1 MNFTFAIILLT
12 LQPNVFAFSNNCV
25 APRSSTCLLYRK
37 SRSINDSNIP
47 NLHLGITKKV
57 TVVEASL
64 VEEIQQ
70 PQEDGFVEGI
80 LSSYIGPRFILAA
93 VALLYGTNFSLGALM
108 NENLPAS
115 AATSG
120 RMLKPSLRWQVLI
133 CGAFVSLG
141 YVTQFNIKT
150 VKCDTDSYNI
160 MFTAGI
166 SFSNFGTGDILSLV
180 QAFGFGTGIYM
191 SEKML
196 QGEKDQALPVTAGL
210 VATTAFVSMIWC
222 FLDGWMQ
229 QPNWQDLGLPG
240 LFLSSDSTMRTV
252 ALAVLWTG
260 VLSTSTNY
268 CIEMTAL
275 GRVPSSEA
283 SVILATEPLW
293 ASLFAALLFNE
304 QFGTSDY
311 IGGILLISAC
321 LVNTLKPSDFQNIF
335 VRSPE
340 SQDIKTRSK

>member
-1 MNFTFAIILLT
+1 MGWKD
-12 LQPNVFAFSNNCV
+12 
-25 APRSSTCLLYRK
+25 APQTW
-37 SRSINDSNIP
+37 
-47 NLHLGITKKV
+47 
-57 TVVEASL
+57 
-64 VEEIQQ
+64 
-70 PQEDGFVEGI
+70 
-80 LSSYIGPRFILAA
+80 LAA
-93 VALLYGTNFSLGALM
+93 FLC
-108 NENLPAS
+108 
-115 AATSG
+115 
-120 RMLKPSLRWQVLI
+120 I
-133 CGAFVSLG
+133 CGVAALELF
-141 YVTQFNIKT
+141 
-150 VKCDTDSYNI
+150 DSSSG
-160 MFTAGI
+160 MDAGI

-180 QAFGFGTGIYM
+180 QAFGFGTGIFM

-335 VRSPE
+335 VGSPE